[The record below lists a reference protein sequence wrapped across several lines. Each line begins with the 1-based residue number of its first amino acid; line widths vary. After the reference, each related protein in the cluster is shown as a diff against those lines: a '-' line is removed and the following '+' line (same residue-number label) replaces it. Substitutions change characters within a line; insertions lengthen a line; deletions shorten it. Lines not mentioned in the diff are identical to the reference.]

1 MGAMARAMDQEEVLE
16 AEAPEEAKAVVSQAA
31 HSLDAKTEETET
43 MKKARP
49 KVPEEVESRPR
60 SKVAFTVQGKD
71 LDLDKISQTLGLKA
85 SHTHKL
91 GDLISK
97 ASNRQYEHDM
107 WSLDSPLGRLE
118 PMDKHL
124 KWWAEHLKPHHDFIQ
139 SLKGQAE
146 VYVYCGYTFHD
157 FESGFSFSP
166 EALAIFTDLGI
177 PLEMS
182 LLIG

>member
-1 MGAMARAMDQEEVLE
+1 MDKTK
-16 AEAPEEAKAVVSQAA
+16 PTAK
-31 HSLDAKTEETET
+31 D
-43 MKKARP
+43 
-49 KVPEEVESRPR
+49 EVESRPR

-71 LDLDKISQTLGLKA
+71 LDLDKISQTLGLKP

-97 ASNRQYEHDM
+97 AGKRYEHDM

-124 KWWAEHLKPHHDFIQ
+124 KWLAEHLKPHRDFIQ
-139 SLKGQAE
+139 SLRGQAE
-146 VYVYCGYTFHD
+146 VYVYCGYTFYD
-157 FESGFSFSP
+157 FQSAFSLSP
-166 EALAIFTDLGI
+166 EALSIFTDLGI
-177 PLEMS
+177 PMEVS

>member
-1 MGAMARAMDQEEVLE
+1 MNKTK
-16 AEAPEEAKAVVSQAA
+16 PTAK
-31 HSLDAKTEETET
+31 D
-43 MKKARP
+43 
-49 KVPEEVESRPR
+49 EVESRPR

-85 SHTHKL
+85 SQVHKL
-91 GDLISK
+91 GDPISK

-107 WSLDSPLGRLE
+107 WSLDSPLDRLE

-124 KWWAEHLKPHHDFIQ
+124 KWLAEHLKPHHDFIQ

-157 FESGFSFSP
+157 FESGFSLSP
-166 EALAIFTDLGI
+166 EGLSIFTDLGI
-177 PLEMS
+177 PMEAS